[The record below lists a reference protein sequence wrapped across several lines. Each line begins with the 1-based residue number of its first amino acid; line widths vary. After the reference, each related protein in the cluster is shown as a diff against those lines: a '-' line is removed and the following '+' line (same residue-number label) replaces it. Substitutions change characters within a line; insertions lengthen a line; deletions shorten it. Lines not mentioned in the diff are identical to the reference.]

1 MDSLMQIPAQMN
13 ETTTM
18 MSQMSLNTKAWFWSA
33 TPLRPWMLVEEQNS
47 ATSVLTTLRRSI
59 VADLGCLFNIEKA
72 KKSHTELFCP
82 VRVSAYDL
90 GRDA

>member
-1 MDSLMQIPAQMN
+1 MQSPAQMN

-47 ATSVLTTLRRSI
+47 ATSDLTTLRRSI
-59 VADLGCLFNIEKA
+59 VVGFGCLLNVDKA
-72 KKSHTELFCP
+72 KKSHTERFCP
-82 VRVSAYDL
+82 VRVSANDL
-90 GRDA
+90 DRDA